1 VGTPIGNLED
11 LSDRVRRVLGEVD
24 RVAAEDTRTTG
35 LLLKRLGIS
44 APMVSVFEG
53 NEHARAASLVDAMRL
68 GESIAL
74 VSESGTPGISDPGLT
89 LVQTCA
95 EAGIAVV
102 PIPGPSAV
110 VAVISA
116 CGLDATRFRFEGFLP
131 RKGPAR
137 RARVQWLRRDPVPAV
152 IYESPRR
159 LVATLDELETVLGPR
174 QAVVAREV
182 TKVHEE
188 FVRGTLG
195 ELASRFLQDPPRGE
209 ITLVVA
215 GAPPAEEALDD
226 EALDRAI
233 RARLVEGQ
241 RTRDIA
247 RELAELTSCSRR
259 ELYARVTRLKRSG

>member
-11 LSDRVRRVLGEVD
+11 LSDRVRRVLSEVD

-35 LLLKRLGIS
+35 RLLKRLEIS
-44 APMVSVFEG
+44 VPLISVFEG
-53 NEHARAASLVDAMRL
+53 NEHARVTSLVEAMRL

-89 LVQTCA
+89 LVQACV

-116 CGLDATRFRFEGFLP
+116 CGLDAARFRFEGFLP
-131 RKGPAR
+131 RKGPDR
-137 RARVQWLRRDPVPAV
+137 RTRLQWLRRDPVPAV

-159 LVATLDELETVLGPR
+159 LVATLNELATILGPR
-174 QAVVAREV
+174 PAVVAREV
-182 TKVHEE
+182 TKVHED

-195 ELASRFLQDPPRGE
+195 ELASRFERDPPRGE

-233 RARLVEGQ
+233 RARLAEGQ

-259 ELYARVTRLKRSG
+259 EIYARVTRLKGSG